1 MKRKIVFY
9 VILLIIAGFG
19 IWHYF
24 DKEKDNKKTI
34 EENLITKSIKGL
46 SKEEIKQVASDEFE
60 KFVLGIADGSV
71 TYGSSD
77 TINKLTSIEV
87 TSIKR
92 FICDDDK
99 ETYKYV
105 VEYTFECS
113 DNSYCFV
120 VGQLSEDSSKTGEA
134 SVTYNLVDNNLSVKG
149 FSSGFTCPSN
159 LITYE

>member
-19 IWHYF
+19 IWFYF
-24 DKEKDNKKTI
+24 DKEKNDETAVESKGS
-34 EENLITKSIKGL
+34 SIVGL
-46 SKEEIKQVASDEFE
+46 NNEQIKQVASDEFE

-71 TYGSSD
+71 TYGELD

-113 DNSYCFV
+113 DASYCFV

>member
-24 DKEKDNKKTI
+24 DKEKNDEKEVESKGS
-34 EENLITKSIKGL
+34 SIVGL
-46 SKEEIKQVASDEFE
+46 NNEQIKQVASDEFE

-113 DNSYCFV
+113 DDSYCFV